1 MSTLDLT
8 EYRFVLLN
16 YNSFMTTKELLD
28 KLAHRFINSGNAVI
42 SVMKKLFTQKLNHES
57 DKTKMEPNFNQ
68 GNPQL
73 AMNFPNWNLDTAVD
87 LNELGDVD
95 YELLLKIQINIL
107 KVLIVLINNFT
118 PIFFGFGQQEHIN
131 QITQIVQ

>member
-1 MSTLDLT
+1 
-8 EYRFVLLN
+8 
-16 YNSFMTTKELLD
+16 
-28 KLAHRFINSGNAVI
+28 
-42 SVMKKLFTQKLNHES
+42 
-57 DKTKMEPNFNQ
+57 MEPNFNQ